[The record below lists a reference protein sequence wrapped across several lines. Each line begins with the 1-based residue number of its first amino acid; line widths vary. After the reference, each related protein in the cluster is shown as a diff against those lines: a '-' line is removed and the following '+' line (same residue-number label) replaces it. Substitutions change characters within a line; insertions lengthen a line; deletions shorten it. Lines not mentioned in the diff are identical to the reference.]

1 MHYAHILYEY
11 DRQLTVIS
19 NVQPDWSTSMRN
31 AWKIQHVRDAMLA
44 GAVLLRY
51 VNKHGDELERIG
63 TLRGSFIPSDSAPK
77 GIRQQ
82 EIDEGL
88 ALPNWEVVNYYD
100 LDKKGWRSFNI
111 TSLLSVEKLNA
122 EVILNYTPTGDWLY

>member
-1 MHYAHILYEY
+1 MAHILYEY

-51 VNKHGDELERIG
+51 VNTHGDELERIG
-63 TLRGSFIPSDSAPK
+63 TLRSSFIPSDSAPK
-77 GIRQQ
+77 GTRQQ

-88 ALPNWEVVNYYD
+88 TLPNWEVVNYYD

-111 TSLLSVEKLNA
+111 KSLLSVEKLFDC
-122 EVILNYTPTGDWLY
+122 EVRLNYTPTGEMLY